1 MRRLLQKLTGS
12 AGGYHVHINHSA
24 GLVGGIVRVQL
35 ETRDPVLSQQPVD
48 FAIEIFGAGSLGRA
62 AKQVIPGEAH
72 TSWVAFHSH
81 LLADGR
87 YTIKWTA
94 GAQRG
99 EEVVEVRNRSELAT
113 RVKDQLEAD
122 GVALFLT
129 ELCDSSLYTYDN
141 ESLRP
146 WYDREDCHARL
157 DTLLETNKVPAE
169 LEHPFRQFLDEGWLE
184 IENHLDEALLE
195 RLNAAMDHAAAH
207 GESGFVPGSSQRLQ
221 RMHLKYQAFWDVTTY
236 SKTQQVVDS
245 LMQVPSNVCQ
255 VIGFVNGTQQAPH
268 QDTIHLTAFPRGYMC
283 GAWLALEDIQPDS
296 GELVVYPGSH
306 RWDPVLMQ
314 DFDIAKVQNAKWSD
328 FANTV
333 EAKWGKMIAESRVD
347 PVIYRP
353 KAGSLLVWH
362 DRLMHGGSRR
372 VSESLTRKSCVTHH
386 FAQGSIV
393 YYDSTGLP
401 GKLIE
406 RDERRTLSL

>member
-24 GLVGGIVRVQL
+24 GISAGIVRVQL
-35 ETRDPVLSQQPVD
+35 QTNDPALSQQPVD
-48 FAIEIFGAGSLGRA
+48 FATEIIANGSLGRA
-62 AKQVIPGEAH
+62 AKQVIPEEAH
-72 TSWVAFHSH
+72 SSWIAFHSH
-81 LLADGR
+81 LLTDGR
-87 YTIKWTA
+87 YSIKWTA

-99 EEVVEVRNRSELAT
+99 EEAVQVRNRGELAT
-113 RVKDQLEAD
+113 RVKEQLEAD
-122 GVALFLT
+122 SVALFLT
-129 ELCDSSLYTYDN
+129 EPCDSSLYTYDN
-141 ESLRP
+141 EALRP

-157 DTLLETNKVPAE
+157 DALLETKKVPPE
-169 LEHPFRQFLDEGWLE
+169 LEHPFRHFLDEGWLE
-184 IENHLDEALLE
+184 IENHLDTALLE
-195 RLNAAMDHAAAH
+195 RLNGAMDHAAAH

-314 DFDIAKVQNAKWSD
+314 DFDIAKVQNAEWSD
-328 FANTV
+328 FARTV
-333 EAKWGKMIAESRVD
+333 EAKWGKMIAESRVE

>member
-1 MRRLLQKLTGS
+1 MRPLLQKLTGR

-24 GLVGGIVRVQL
+24 GLVAGIVRVQL
-35 ETRDPVLSQQPVD
+35 QTNDPALSQQPVD
-48 FAIEIFGAGSLGRA
+48 FTIEIIGTGSLRQA
-62 AKQVIPGEAH
+62 AKQVIPEEAH
-72 TSWVAFHSH
+72 TSWIAFHSH
-81 LLADGR
+81 LLTDGR
-87 YTIKWTA
+87 YTIKWAA

-99 EEVVEVRNRSELAT
+99 EVAVEVRNRGELAA
-113 RVKDQLEAD
+113 RVKEQLEAD
-122 GVALFLT
+122 SVSLFLT
-129 ELCDSSLYTYDN
+129 EPCDSSRYTYSN
-141 ESLRP
+141 EALLP

-157 DTLLETNKVPAE
+157 DTLLETNKVPPE
-169 LEHPFRQFLDEGWLE
+169 LEHPFRHFLDKGWLE
-184 IENHLDEALLE
+184 IEDHLDAALLE
-195 RLNAAMDHAAAH
+195 RLNAAMDHAAAN

-236 SKTQQVVDS
+236 PKTQAVVDS

-306 RWDPVLMQ
+306 RWGPVLMQ
-314 DFDIAKVQNAKWSD
+314 DFDIAKVQNAEWSD
-328 FANTV
+328 FARTV
-333 EAKWGKMIAESRVD
+333 EAKWGKMIAESRVE

-406 RDERRTLSL
+406 RDEQRSLPL